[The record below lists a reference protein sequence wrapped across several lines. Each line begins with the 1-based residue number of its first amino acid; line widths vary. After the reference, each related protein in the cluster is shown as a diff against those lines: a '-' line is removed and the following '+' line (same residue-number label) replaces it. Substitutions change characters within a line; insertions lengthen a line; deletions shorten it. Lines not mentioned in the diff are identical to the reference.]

1 MTISYVRKQGAATQ
15 TTWCEIGHPAR
26 RRLRLNR
33 RAGVLPGLLLAA
45 LLPALG
51 AAPAAP
57 ARPPVRH
64 VIIVENTKNMDR
76 QREQSADIASRLILD
91 GFGRRA
97 RPGDGVQLWLVED
110 QVRTDGFERFT
121 WDRLGAVERSTQAF
135 RFLRDLRPTVA
146 TAALE
151 NVVPAVGVPHTA
163 LGPIVIYLVTSGVDS
178 LLGTPYDEPVNA
190 IYFAHRERLRKA
202 RTPFVTV
209 LAAQDGAWVGHG
221 VTPGDRVPY
230 IPPLPQPKPEK
241 PPPSATPKTN
251 AAQQP
256 PPAPLITAQAPPP
269 LSVEEI
275 SRQIREQAEEQ
286 ARLAP
291 PAANAPPPPSPTAVA
306 EAVAGPAPALPAA
319 TIETRAEDPLAG
331 APVSTAGTPFGPPP
345 SPPNAGPQ
353 DPGVGE
359 PAAGVEPAAALAQ
372 LALEGSAAIPPEAPH
387 TVPTTEPGLGPTH
400 ASGGSEE
407 PGRAASLWRDA
418 VVGLVLLVVAVV
430 AGLVLIRHTGRRC
443 SPSLITESFDRLK
456 DPHTPRQQSVR

>member
-1 MTISYVRKQGAATQ
+1 MTIFYVRKQGTSTQ
-15 TTWCEIGHPAR
+15 TTPCEIGHPAR
-26 RRLRLNR
+26 RRLPLSR

-45 LLPALG
+45 LVPALG
-51 AAPAAP
+51 AAPSATAH
-57 ARPPVRH
+57 RPVRH

-76 QREQSADIASRLILD
+76 QRGQSADIASRLILD

-97 RPGDGVQLWLVED
+97 RPGDGVELWLVED
-110 QVRTDGFERFT
+110 QVRTDVFERFT

-135 RFLRDLRPTVA
+135 RLLRDLRPTVT
-146 TAALE
+146 TAALG
-151 NVVPAVGVPHTA
+151 NVVPAVGAPQAA
-163 LGPIVIYLVTSGVDS
+163 LGPTVIYLVTSGVDS

-190 IYFAHRERLRKA
+190 IFFAHRERLRKA

-251 AAQQP
+251 TVQQP
-256 PPAPLITAQAPPP
+256 PPAPLITAQAPRP

-275 SRQIREQAEEQ
+275 SRQIREQAEKQ

-291 PAANAPPPPSPTAVA
+291 PAAAAPPPPTAVA
-306 EAVAGPAPALPAA
+306 EAVGGPAPAGPAT
-319 TIETRAEDPLAG
+319 TIETRAEDPVAG
-331 APVSTAGTPFGPPP
+331 APFSAAGTPVGPPP
-345 SPPNAGPQ
+345 SPPNAGPR

-359 PAAGVEPAAALAQ
+359 PTAGVETAAALAEP
-372 LALEGSAAIPPEAPH
+372 ALESAAAVPLEAPH
-387 TVPTTEPGLGPTH
+387 TVPATEPGLGSTL

-418 VVGLVLLVVAVV
+418 VVGLLLLVVAVV
-430 AGLVLIRHTGRRC
+430 AGLVLIRQTGRRC

-456 DPHTPRQQSVR
+456 DARTPHQQSVR